1 MGAVG
6 LQLARDTATRIPA
19 TNPAMIIATMPS
31 SAPRLKGLIEQS
43 LRFGGFGR
51 DGFSGITAT
60 TTG

>member
-6 LQLARDTATRIPA
+6 LQLARDTAPRVPA
-19 TNPAMIIATMPS
+19 TNRAMIIATMPS

-43 LRFGGFGR
+43 LRFGGLAEMA
-51 DGFSGITAT
+51 FSGITAT